1 MSKHTPGK
9 WIVEEAGNENL
20 NYNFRIS
27 SEHRVIAQVWA
38 HHNRNSKSEEN
49 LTDEANAR
57 FIVTACNSHDALLE
71 ACKAIL
77 DSPGEMRGDGS
88 VNLTIL
94 PEIVILL
101 RQAISLAEGKEEG
114 K

>member
-1 MSKHTPGK
+1 MSKSTPGP

-27 SEHRVIAQVWA
+27 SEHRVIAQVWP

-49 LTDEANAR
+49 LTDEANAPLIAASPQILEASKETYKMLLNMTTEDFKR
-57 FIVTACNSHDALLE
+57 GKDRMVRELLE
-71 ACKAIL
+71 L
-77 DSPGEMRGDGS
+77 
-88 VNLTIL
+88 
-94 PEIVILL
+94 
-101 RQAISLAEGKEEG
+101 AISAAEGKEEG